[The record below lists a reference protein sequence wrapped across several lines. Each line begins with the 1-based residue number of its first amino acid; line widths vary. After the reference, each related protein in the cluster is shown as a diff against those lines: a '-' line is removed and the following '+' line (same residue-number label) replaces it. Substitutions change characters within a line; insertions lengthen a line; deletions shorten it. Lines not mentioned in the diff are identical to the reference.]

1 MKIVRRIAWVTVGFT
16 YFLIALGGTVRVSD
30 SGLSC
35 PDWPLCHGNIFVALD
50 YHVLLE
56 QFHRYTASIVSVL
69 VIALAIS
76 ALIWARNERQI
87 LIPALLAPFFLVIQ
101 IVLGGL
107 TVLWKLPPTIITAH
121 LGTAL
126 AIFAMVIT
134 VAVMSGKANP
144 SKEHPA
150 KTRKFVRLAMTN
162 ALLVY
167 GLMLSGSYVVGS
179 GATLACPGWPLC
191 GTAPQWA
198 VQYRLADVNTFHRL
212 VATFVG
218 LVLIWTL
225 ISAWR
230 RRNVAPGQAWVALVA
245 AILFVAQATVGGL
258 VVLLKR
264 LDFVADL
271 HLALATAVWGS
282 LVLLA
287 VLAARQLRA
296 APQGAELEEL
306 VEEKKEV
313 GPLRQTISSYV
324 DLMKPHVTVLLL
336 GTTVAAMAIA
346 YQGLPPFGL
355 VLATLLG
362 GAMAAG
368 SANCI
373 NCYIDRD
380 IDQIMG
386 RTQRRSLPSG
396 RVQPTQALVFGI
408 ALGIGSFI
416 ILTIFVNLLS
426 ALLACSAILC
436 YIFVYT
442 MWLKRSSAQN
452 IVIGGAAGAVPVLVG
467 WVAVTNTLTLPA
479 IWLFAIIFYWT
490 PPHFWAL
497 SLLIQ
502 KDYEK
507 ASIPML
513 PVVMGERE
521 TRKQILLYSLLL
533 LAVTM
538 ILFAMRAM
546 GYFYLLVALVLGGI
560 LIYMAIRLIRDQSKK
575 WARTLFWYSNCYLA
589 LIFAAM
595 VIDRV
600 VH

>member
-56 QFHRYTASIVSVL
+56 QFHRYTASIVSIL
-69 VIALAIS
+69 VISLAIS
-76 ALIWARNERQI
+76 ALIWARKERQV

-134 VAVMSGKANP
+134 AAVMSGKASP

-191 GTAPQWA
+191 GNAPQWA
-198 VQYRLADVNTFHRL
+198 VQYHLSDINTFHRL

-230 RRNVAPGQAWVALVA
+230 RRSIAPAQAWVALAA
-245 AILFVAQATVGGL
+245 AILFIAQSVVGGL
-258 VVLLKR
+258 IVLLNR
-264 LDFVADL
+264 PGFVAGL

-282 LVLLA
+282 LV
-287 VLAARQLRA
+287 VLAALAANQVRA
-296 APQGAELEEL
+296 APQEQELNELEEAKSAAS
-306 VEEKKEV
+306 KKAL
-313 GPLRQTISSYV
+313 GPVHQTISNYV

-336 GTTVAAMAIA
+336 GTTAAAMAIA
-346 YQGLPPFGL
+346 NRGFPALGLL
-355 VLATLLG
+355 VATLVG

-368 SANCI
+368 RANCI
-373 NCYIDRD
+373 NCYID
-380 IDQIMG
+380 
-386 RTQRRSLPSG
+386 
-396 RVQPTQALVFGI
+396 A
-408 ALGIGSFI
+408 
-416 ILTIFVNLLS
+416 
-426 ALLACSAILC
+426 
-436 YIFVYT
+436 
-442 MWLKRSSAQN
+442 
-452 IVIGGAAGAVPVLVG
+452 
-467 WVAVTNTLTLPA
+467 
-479 IWLFAIIFYWT
+479 
-490 PPHFWAL
+490 
-497 SLLIQ
+497 
-502 KDYEK
+502 
-507 ASIPML
+507 
-513 PVVMGERE
+513 
-521 TRKQILLYSLLL
+521 
-533 LAVTM
+533 
-538 ILFAMRAM
+538 
-546 GYFYLLVALVLGGI
+546 
-560 LIYMAIRLIRDQSKK
+560 
-575 WARTLFWYSNCYLA
+575 
-589 LIFAAM
+589 
-595 VIDRV
+595 
-600 VH
+600 